1 MQEKHSRDRE
11 MKVDCSE
18 KKMFLSK
25 RIVKRIF
32 LLIFLLF
39 IVFVHKGYSEDNAV
53 KTEAGQAEA
62 VQPSPQNVSL
72 EILEAVKKEKID
84 LAKKEEKMKEEE
96 KRLNELKE
104 TIDLK
109 MKEYQAL
116 RTELESLVKR
126 LEQFDED
133 NFKNLVKVYESMR
146 PEEAG
151 PLMSSLKEETAI
163 KIFSQMNNKKA
174 AKILPFVEPKK
185 ATRISE
191 ALMKKK

>member
-11 MKVDCSE
+11 MKVDCLE

-25 RIVKRIF
+25 RMVKRIF
-32 LLIFLLF
+32 LLIFVLF

-96 KRLNELKE
+96 KRLNERDYRSE
-104 TIDLK
+104 DEGISG
-109 MKEYQAL
+109 
-116 RTELESLVKR
+116 LENRARKPC
-126 LEQFDED
+126 
-133 NFKNLVKVYESMR
+133 KA
-146 PEEAG
+146 PG
-151 PLMSSLKEETAI
+151 AI
-163 KIFSQMNNKKA
+163 
-174 AKILPFVEPKK
+174 
-185 ATRISE
+185 
-191 ALMKKK
+191 